1 MRYNR
6 DMCQIET
13 SVRELCNFAFR
24 HGDLEGNGGADND
37 LLPIDRSLRD
47 RISKDRTAN
56 YLSDVP
62 LEHTLCQNSVYYNV
76 SGRVDGVFCGDD
88 GIFAVE
94 VIKEIR
100 GKAFYSA
107 PNPIHM
113 AQAKCYAYFLCER
126 DGLERARARV
136 LYFDGKASPS
146 DEKKSKVRIFDQM
159 FLRTELRSFYEE
171 ALLRVEARA
180 KYLSFHEKEIL
191 PSIRDAHFPYGSV
204 REGQSELIENCYLSI
219 KRKKRLMAQAPTG
232 IGKTVSTLYAATKA
246 LGDGLCDKVFYL
258 TAKATTRREAFG
270 AAKKIFESGA
280 KLKAVVLYAKEQ
292 LCKNFDAR
300 SRMAG
305 QRLSSFCNSDS
316 CELARG
322 YYDRVDSAIFELLSQ
337 RNGFNVSVIEEVA
350 AKYRI
355 CPYEFSL
362 DLSEFCDVIICD
374 YNYVFD
380 PSVYLRRYFSPS
392 AEAADKQKKVFLID
406 EAHNLPDR
414 ARDMYSA
421 GLIRSDFEK
430 VYSRIDRAER
440 TLNPVLEDI
449 ILSMRGLRS
458 LCRENLT
465 KDANGNEQGFWLGS
479 QVLIGFNEKVVR
491 AFDRLGGWLRTNRED
506 IIVAEIEKLHSQ
518 MGKYLSIAEIYG
530 EGFYSYVELNNS
542 DTLVRLFCLDPS
554 HVVDLCLRRAVSSV
568 MFSATLEPIDYYADI
583 LGSVDSKRICLDSPF
598 DQENLCVVAVD
609 SVSTRFEDRE
619 KSYKKIANY
628 IAAAVCSKVGN
639 YIVYFPSYSY
649 MEKVCDIFRAKYPNV
664 PMLVQKKGM
673 LNFEKEA
680 FLDFFEED
688 TKKLRVG
695 FCVLGGSFSE
705 GVDLPGSRLIGTV
718 IVGVGLPGLSNER
731 NIMREYFENK
741 CENGYNYAY
750 VFPGMNSI
758 MQAAGRVI
766 RREDDKGIVVLIDDR
781 YSTPQYRAVFPSHW
795 SHMKFVGNAAS
806 LAELTRRFWEKHESS
821 EAKNCK
827 QK

>member
-6 DMCQIET
+6 DMCGIEM

-24 HGDLEGNGGADND
+24 HGDLEGKGGADNGSFPTD
-37 LLPIDRSLRD
+37 TAVMD
-47 RISKDRTAN
+47 RISKGRTYN
-56 YLSDVP
+56 YTFEVLLD
-62 LEHTLCQNSVYYNV
+62 HTLCQNSVYYNV
-76 SGRVDGVFCGDD
+76 SGCVDGVFCGDD

-94 VIKEIR
+94 VVRELH

-107 PNPIHM
+107 PNPVHM

-126 DGLERARARV
+126 DGLEKVRARV
-136 LYFDGKASPS
+136 LYFDSKSLDG
-146 DEKKSKVRIFDQM
+146 EKDKIRIFDQI
-159 FLRTELRSFYEE
+159 FLRRELRLFYEE
-171 ALLRVEARA
+171 TLLRVEARA
-180 KYLSFHEKEIL
+180 KYLAFHEKEIL
-191 PSIRDAHFPYGSV
+191 PSIREACFPYGSV
-204 REGQSELIENCYLSI
+204 REGQSELIESCYLSI
-219 KRKKRLMAQAPTG
+219 KRGKRLMAQAPTG
-232 IGKTVSTLYAATKA
+232 IGKTVSTLYAAAKA
-246 LGDGLCDKVFYL
+246 LGDGFCDKIFYL

-270 AAKKIFESGA
+270 AARKIFESGA
-280 KLKAVVLYAKEQ
+280 KLKTAVLYAKEQ
-292 LCKNFDAR
+292 ICKNPDAR

-305 QRLSSFCNSDS
+305 QRLSSFCNSQS

-337 RNGFNVSVIEEVA
+337 RNGFNSSVIEEVA

-362 DLSEFCDVIICD
+362 DLSELCDVIICD

-392 AEAADKQKKVFLID
+392 AEVADKEKKVFLID
-406 EAHNLPDR
+406 EVHNLPDR

-421 GLIRSDFEK
+421 GLLRSDLEK
-430 VYSRIDRAER
+430 VYSRIDREER
-440 TLNPVLEDI
+440 TLNPVLEDM

-479 QVLIGFNEKVVR
+479 QVLVSFNEKAAR
-491 AFDRLGGWLRTNRED
+491 AFERLGAWLRTSRENT
-506 IIVAEIEKLHSQ
+506 VFAEIEMIHSQ
-518 MGKYLSIAEIYG
+518 IGKYLSIAEIYG
-530 EGFYSYVELNNS
+530 EGFYSYVEIKDS

-554 HVVDLCLRRAVSSV
+554 HVVDICLRRASASV
-568 MFSATLEPIDYYADI
+568 MFSATLGPIDYYADI
-583 LGSVDSKRICLDSPF
+583 LGSEDSGKLCIDSPF
-598 DQENLCVVAVD
+598 DQDNLCIAAVD

-628 IAAAVCSKVGN
+628 IAAAVCSRVGN

-649 MEKVCDIFRAKYPNV
+649 MERVCDIFSAKYPNV
-664 PMLVQKKGM
+664 PILVQKRGM

-680 FLDFFEED
+680 FLDFFAED
-688 TKKLRVG
+688 TRKLRVG

-731 NIMREYFENK
+731 NIMKEYFDNK

-766 RREDDKGIVVLIDDR
+766 RREDDRGIVVLIDDR
-781 YSTPQYRAVFPSHW
+781 YSSPQYRAVFPSHW
-795 SHMKFVGNAAS
+795 SHMKFVGDAVS
-806 LAELTRRFWEKHESS
+806 LAELTRRFWAKHDELDGKRPK
-821 EAKNCK
+821 A
-827 QK
+827 